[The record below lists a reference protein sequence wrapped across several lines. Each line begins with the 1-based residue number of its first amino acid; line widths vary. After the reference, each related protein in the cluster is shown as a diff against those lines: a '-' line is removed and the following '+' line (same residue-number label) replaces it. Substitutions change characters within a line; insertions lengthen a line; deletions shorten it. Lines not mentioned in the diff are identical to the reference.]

1 MSNAV
6 EDNAETMMDI
16 NICDLDDTEFT
27 HNMIKFMTSN
37 INSLDGEVNTVEI
50 TSDNYAEE
58 LKKAGVKNV
67 VIIPQGFT
75 ESVEKNE
82 AATVRYVQRLN
93 SLATLSNLNTGSQ
106 VAVEYLSAAV
116 KEVVYSTKVANGKLT
131 NSEVTFLNDPIHL
144 EESTVVADKSE
155 DISASIVMSLCSAQ
169 GMIVPIM
176 MFVLVMMSSNMIL
189 NAVSTEK
196 IDKTLETLLSAPIS
210 RLSVIAAKML
220 SAAVVAAMQAA
231 VYMIGAKN
239 MMNGVLDN
247 VSGESGYSEALKN
260 LGLTMDASQ
269 YVLVGLQMFL
279 SILIALSVSL
289 ILGVLAR
296 DAKSAQTLTLPI
308 MMCTMIPYMLSMFVD
323 IKTMSPAV
331 RYIEYAIH
339 FHLILVGKTDLRI
352 MIAKCDQKRYAVP
365 MYRLCIIVDR
375 LFHFLTLIAG
385 QIGQAVPFDL
395 VAGKHDQIRL
405 LVHNIA
411 DDIFQRDVAL
421 FFVMVQMRVRKAD
434 HLKVGIKPIPGG
446 ILLDQRRVSVPLLGK
461 NIVIR
466 ILYDQ

>member
-1 MSNAV
+1 MNA
-6 EDNAETMMDI
+6 
-16 NICDLDDTEFT
+16 
-27 HNMIKFMTSN
+27 
-37 INSLDGEVNTVEI
+37 
-50 TSDNYAEE
+50 
-58 LKKAGVKNV
+58 
-67 VIIPQGFT
+67 
-75 ESVEKNE
+75 
-82 AATVRYVQRLN
+82 
-93 SLATLSNLNTGSQ
+93 GSQ
-106 VAVEYLSAAV
+106 VAVDYLSSAV

-131 NSEVTFLNDPIHL
+131 SSEVSFLNEPLKL

-239 MMNGVLDN
+239 MMNGVLEN
-247 VSGESGYSEALKN
+247 VSGESGYSEALNN

-331 RYIEYAIH
+331 RYIVYAIPFTH
-339 FHLILVGKTDLRI
+339 SFMASENAMFGNTGVYVGGLIYQVIFLAVCMFLALRI
-352 MIAKCDQKRYAVP
+352 FMSDRIFTMSIGGRRAK
-365 MYRLCIIVDR
+365 
-375 LFHFLTLIAG
+375 T
-385 QIGQAVPFDL
+385 
-395 VAGKHDQIRL
+395 
-405 LVHNIA
+405 
-411 DDIFQRDVAL
+411 
-421 FFVMVQMRVRKAD
+421 
-434 HLKVGIKPIPGG
+434 GG
-446 ILLDQRRVSVPLLGK
+446 EASQ
-461 NIVIR
+461 
-466 ILYDQ
+466 